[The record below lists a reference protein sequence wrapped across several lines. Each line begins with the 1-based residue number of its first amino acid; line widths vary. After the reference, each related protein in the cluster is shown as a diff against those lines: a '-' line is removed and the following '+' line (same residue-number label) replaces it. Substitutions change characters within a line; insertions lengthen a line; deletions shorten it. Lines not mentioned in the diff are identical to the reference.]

1 LAIASFGTRLLVKR
15 KLLLGG
21 MHCNSGALKLGT
33 VPMIVVG
40 GVSGGTGSVIGGGN
54 FLDGFKLGLITS
66 GLNHTAHAFYKTL
79 TELEYSTATAKEM
92 YKKVYGEIPSYT
104 DIVADGTVPESFEKD
119 GYIID

>member
-1 LAIASFGTRLLVKR
+1 
-15 KLLLGG
+15 
-21 MHCNSGALKLGT
+21 M
-33 VPMIVVG
+33 
-40 GVSGGTGSVIGGGN
+40 
-54 FLDGFKLGLITS
+54 
-66 GLNHTAHAFYKTL
+66 